1 MQLHVPIKSL
11 LHFFF
16 QNWCP
21 HRYLWP
27 ILDSKPARF
36 IRDFVLNFPES
47 LHSFFHICEVAISC
61 SSFTRFTLGFFFQ
74 IITRFLSLKKGD
86 ITLASNDWCSLT
98 PVTVCPCI
106 SWRTRAGVAGARVTT
121 GSLLT
126 GTITA
131 RSNWNH

>member
-11 LHFFF
+11 LHFFSKLMSTSLF
-16 QNWCP
+16 VTYTGLKTSSFYSWLCFKFSRIFTQFFP
-21 HRYLWP
+21 YLWS
-27 ILDSKPARF
+27 IYIVF
-36 IRDFVLNFPES
+36 E
-47 LHSFFHICEVAISC
+47 LHEIYS
-61 SSFTRFTLGFFFQ
+61 GFFFQ